1 VASGT
6 LTPGGTTVPW
16 VVWSED
22 VGGHHAIF
30 VSRLVGDHFE
40 LFNGGNPVSAPDQDA
55 GTPDITFYGNTP
67 YISWTVS
74 NGDVKKG
81 FVGHFDQYGAFVSD
95 TPGGISLNPKHGAAP
110 LIDARVPLSSSCTAD
125 PFTADGSTCAPG
137 QINAAFDTFT
147 TAGSPQRLF
156 SQALTGG
163 PNCVLFYR
171 CQLKV
176 VIHKHRAVIVA
187 KLRQRH
193 KVGIIVDRIKPR
205 STGRSPRSTERV
217 GRVPLGTHPR
227 STLRLKWDL
236 RVGGKPL
243 KPGRYRV
250 TLRALDKK
258 GNVVGLSKAVTIR
271 IH

>member
-1 VASGT
+1 VT
-6 LTPGGTTVPW
+6 F
-16 VVWSED
+16 SED

-40 LFNGGNPVSAPDQDA
+40 LFNGGNPVSGPNDDA
-55 GTPDITFYGNTP
+55 SHPDITFYGNTP
-67 YISWTVS
+67 YISWTAA
-74 NGDVKKG
+74 NGADKKG
-81 FVGHFDQYGAFVSD
+81 FAGHFDQYGNFVSD
-95 TPGGISLNPKHGAAP
+95 TPGGISLIPPHGPAP
-110 LIDARVPLSSSCTAD
+110 LIDARVALSSSCTAD
-125 PFTADGSTCAPG
+125 PFTADGTTCAPG
-137 QINAAFDTFT
+137 EINAAFDTFT

-163 PNCVLFYR
+163 PNCVLFYK

-176 VIHKHRAVIVA
+176 IIHHHRAVIVA
-187 KLRQRH
+187 KLRHRY
-193 KVGIIVDRIKPR
+193 KVGIIVDRVKPR
-205 STGRSPRSTERV
+205 STGRTPRSTQRV

-236 RVGGKPL
+236 RVNGKAL
-243 KPGRYRV
+243 KPGRYHV
-250 TLRALDKK
+250 TLRALDSK